1 MKTSEICKDERR
13 RSDVRESPLQGID
26 YIEVS
31 DDQLTL
37 TIHFMG
43 EAPENLEPENVRIDG
58 GRRIRNIQVLAVDEC
73 EDEDEEDEDNCL
85 KVTVDKPGDF
95 STYTLRLVERAGY
108 DRKGNP
114 LYRRFPGFDNR
125 YAQVDFSFKVACP
138 SDFDCPTDT
147 TCPPPVYEHPEIN
160 YLAKD
165 YSSFRQLLLDRLALT
180 IPGWQERHIPDVG
193 IALVEVLAYVG
204 DYLSYYQDA
213 VATEAYLGTARQRI
227 SVRRHARLVD
237 YFMHEGNNA
246 RTWLFLNT
254 SQDILPTTD
263 FKIAPADVYF
273 ITDPEGTLSI
283 DGPMVDDAD
292 VQKLPTGTYEAFEL
306 LLEAPQSV
314 YLNLYAAHNEI
325 RFYTWGDQQCCLPRG
340 ATSATLQDYAPVS
353 TDPDADEQ
361 AYLLS
366 EIAEDE
372 ALEED
377 EDEEPPATTSTGQSA
392 PQSKKSGQTTQGQQA
407 QSSQEASKKKNP
419 RVLHLQPGDFL
430 LLEEVRGAN
439 TGVAEDALFSH
450 RQVLRLTKVEKA
462 RDALYHK
469 NVLEV
474 EWAVEDALLFPLCIS
489 AIGRAPDC
497 VLFQNISVARGNLFL
512 IDKGLTVSPPLDN
525 WGVPIAMT
533 IPHCEGEQQPSDI
546 EVIAGPFNPTLS
558 ELPLTYS
565 QPLLV
570 GKPASQLLA
579 QEMGKAIPQIQ
590 LSSQLPSEDADQDPQ
605 RTWTVLPDLLESEPD
620 DLNFVVEID
629 NDGYAHLR
637 FGDDNLGRAPEPDE
651 QFSATY
657 RIGNGPTGNIGAE
670 TIAHIVFRG
679 DKLDTLKD
687 IILTPRNPFAAVGG
701 TLPEPIAQVKQIAP
715 KAFRDVLERA
725 ITADDYATLAQ
736 LYPGVQRAAASLRW
750 NGSGY
755 DVLVVIDPLGTEVL
769 SDTLH
774 DGVTLYLEQ
783 YRRIGHD
790 VAVRQAEYVSIE
802 LAMCVVVQPDYL
814 RGHVEADLL
823 KHLGNGVLP
832 DGSKGFFHPDNL
844 SFGDPIAVSA
854 LVAVVQAVQGVLTV
868 EVTTLQRFGE
878 GPNQELQLG
887 VLEIDPLEVARLD
900 NDPNFPEHGVLTL
913 TMKGGR

>member
-1 MKTSEICKDERR
+1 MKTSEICNDERR
-13 RSDVRESPLQGID
+13 RSDVRESPLKGLD
-26 YIEVS
+26 YVEVS

-37 TIHFMG
+37 TVYFLG
-43 EAPENLEPENVRIDG
+43 KAPDDIDEENVRIEG
-58 GRRIRNIQVLAVDEC
+58 GRRIRNIQVLDVDVHYDD
-73 EDEDEEDEDNCL
+73 DEDVDDYME
-85 KVTVDKPGDF
+85 VTVDRPGDF

-108 DRKGNP
+108 DKKGQS
-114 LYRRFPGFDNR
+114 LYRRFPGCDNR
-125 YAQVDFSFKVACP
+125 YAEVDFSFKVACP
-138 SDFDCPTDT
+138 SDFDCATDT

-160 YLAKD
+160 YLTKD
-165 YSSFRQLLLDRLALT
+165 YASFRQLLLDRLALT

-213 VATEAYLGTARQRI
+213 VATEAYLETARQRI

-246 RTWLFLNT
+246 RTWLSLNT
-254 SQDILPTTD
+254 SQDILATND
-263 FKIAPADVYF
+263 FKIAPSDVYF
-273 ITDPEGTLSI
+273 ITDPEGTLSM

-306 LLEAPQSV
+306 LLETPKPA

-325 RFYTWGDQQCCLPRG
+325 RFYTWGDQECCLLRG
-340 ATSATLQDYAPVS
+340 ATSATLQDYAPTS
-353 TDPDADEQ
+353 SDPDADEQ
-361 AYLLS
+361 AYILS

-372 ALEED
+372 ATEDD
-377 EDEEPPATTSTGQSA
+377 EDEEPPTTPNVGASLPLPANKTQAIAQAPDQSITPA
-392 PQSKKSGQTTQGQQA
+392 
-407 QSSQEASKKKNP
+407 KKNP
-419 RVLHLQPGDFL
+419 RVLHLEPGDFL

-439 TGVAEDALFSH
+439 TGLAQDALVSH
-450 RQVLRLTKVEKA
+450 RQVVRLTKVEKA
-462 RDALYHK
+462 RDALYNK
-469 NVLEV
+469 KVLEV

-497 VLFQNISVARGNLFL
+497 ILFQNISVARGNLFL
-512 IDKGLTVSPPLDN
+512 IDNGLTVSPAADN
-525 WGVPIAMT
+525 WSVPVAMT

-558 ELPLTYS
+558 MLPLTYS
-565 QPLLV
+565 QPLPV

-579 QEMGKAIPQIQ
+579 QEMGKTIPQIQ
-590 LSSQLPSEDADQDPQ
+590 LTSQLPPEDADQDPK
-605 RTWTVLPDLLESEPD
+605 RTWTAQPDLLESEPD
-620 DLNFVVEID
+620 DLHFVVEMD

-651 QFSATY
+651 QFSARY

-670 TIAHIVFRG
+670 TIAHIVFRDNKPEG
-679 DKLDTLKD
+679 IT
-687 IILTPRNPFAAVGG
+687 LTPRNPFAAVGG

-755 DVLVVIDPLGTEVL
+755 DVLVVIDPLGTETL

-774 DGVTLYLEQ
+774 DGITLYLEQ

-790 VAVRQAEYVSIE
+790 VVVRQAEYVSIE
-802 LAMCVVVQPDYL
+802 LAMCVVVQPNYL

-823 KHLGNGVLP
+823 KRLGNGVLP

-854 LVAVVQAVQGVLTV
+854 LVAAAQSVQGVLAV

-878 GPNQELQLG
+878 GPNQELHLG
-887 VLEIDPLEVARLD
+887 VLEIGPLEVARLD
-900 NDPNFPEHGVLTL
+900 NDPDFPEHGILTL

>member
-1 MKTSEICKDERR
+1 MKTSEICNDERR
-13 RSDVRESPLQGID
+13 RSDVRESPLKGLD
-26 YIEVS
+26 YVEVS

-37 TIHFMG
+37 TVYFLG
-43 EAPENLEPENVRIDG
+43 KAPDDIDEENVRIAG
-58 GRRIRNIQVLAVDEC
+58 GRRIRNIQVLDVDVHY
-73 EDEDEEDEDNCL
+73 DDDEEADDYME
-85 KVTVDKPGDF
+85 VTVDRPGDF

-108 DRKGNP
+108 DKKGQP
-114 LYRRFPGFDNR
+114 LYRRFTDCDNR
-125 YAQVDFSFKVACP
+125 YAEVDFSFKVACP
-138 SDFDCPTDT
+138 SDFDCAADT
-147 TCPPPVYEHPEIN
+147 SCPPPVYEPPEIS

-165 YSSFRQLLLDRLALT
+165 YSSFRQLILDRLALT
-180 IPGWQERHIPDVG
+180 IPGWQERHIPDIG

-246 RTWLFLNT
+246 RTWLSLNT
-254 SQDILPTTD
+254 SQDILATTD
-263 FKIAPADVYF
+263 FKVAPTDVYF
-273 ITDPEGTLSI
+273 ITDPEGTLTM

-306 LLEAPQSV
+306 LLEKLKPA

-325 RFYTWGDQQCCLPRG
+325 RFYTWGDQECCLPRG
-340 ATSATLQDYAPVS
+340 ATSATLQDYAFDPKLS
-353 TDPDADEQ
+353 PDANEQ
-361 AYLLS
+361 AYILT

-372 ALEED
+372 AAEDD
-377 EDEEPPATTSTGQSA
+377 EDEEPTPDQSPTST
-392 PQSKKSGQTTQGQQA
+392 
-407 QSSQEASKKKNP
+407 KKNP

-439 TGVAEDALFSH
+439 TGVAQDALVSH
-450 RQVLRLTKVEKA
+450 RQVVRLTKVEKA
-462 RDALYHK
+462 HDALYKK

-497 VLFQNISVARGNLFL
+497 ILFQNISVARGNLFL
-512 IDKGLTVSPPLDN
+512 IDNGVTVSPPADGNQPADSSPPSDN
-525 WGVPIAMT
+525 WSVPVAMT
-533 IPHCEGEQQPSDI
+533 IPHCEGEQQPSDV
-546 EVIAGPFNPTLS
+546 EVIAGPFNPILS

-565 QPLLV
+565 QPLPM

-590 LSSQLPSEDADQDPQ
+590 LTSILPAEDADQDPG
-605 RTWTVLPDLLESEPD
+605 RIWTVQPDLLESEPD
-620 DLNFVVEID
+620 DLNFVVEMD

-637 FGDDNLGRAPEPDE
+637 FGDDNLGRAPEPNE

-657 RIGNGPTGNIGAE
+657 RIGNGPTGNIGME

-679 DKLDTLKD
+679 SKPDGIT
-687 IILTPRNPFAAVGG
+687 LTPRNPFAAVGG

-715 KAFRDVLERA
+715 QVFRDVIERA

-736 LYPGVQRAAASLRW
+736 LYPGVQRAAATLRW

-769 SDTLH
+769 SDTLR
-774 DGVTLYLEQ
+774 DGITLYLEQ

-790 VAVRQAEYVSIE
+790 IAVRQAEYVPLE
-802 LAMCVVVQPDYL
+802 LAMCVVVQPNYL

-823 KHLGNGVLP
+823 QRLGNSVLP
-832 DGSKGFFHPDNL
+832 NGSKGFFHPDNL
-844 SFGDPIAVSA
+844 SFGSEIAVSE
-854 LVAVVQAVQGVLTV
+854 LVAVAQAVQGVLTV

-887 VLEIDPLEVARLD
+887 VLEIGPLEIPQLD
-900 NDPNFPEHGVLTL
+900 NDPNFPEHGIRTL